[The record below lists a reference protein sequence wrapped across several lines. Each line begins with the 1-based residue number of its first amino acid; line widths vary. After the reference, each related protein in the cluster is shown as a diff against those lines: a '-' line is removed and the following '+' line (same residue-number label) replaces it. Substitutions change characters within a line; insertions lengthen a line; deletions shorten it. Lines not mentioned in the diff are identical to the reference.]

1 MTATHA
7 TAAAAPRAAQP
18 RAELQVALDRLPLA
32 RAVAIARDVAPH
44 CEWIEVGTSLIKR
57 YGVEAIEQVVAVAG
71 DTPVLADAKI
81 ADDAAYEVALCLD
94 AGARAVTVLGVA
106 EDATVDAVVERADT
120 VIDLM
125 ATSPERRD
133 ALVARHPG
141 AVFSVH
147 VGKDAQRAGRSVFDE
162 LGPWA
167 AGRSLAVA
175 GGLARAD
182 VARLA
187 REYPGARAIVGAAI
201 SGADDPIEAVK
212 ELR

>member
-1 MTATHA
+1 
-7 TAAAAPRAAQP
+7 
-18 RAELQVALDRLPLA
+18 VALDRLPLR

-44 CEWIEVGTSLIKR
+44 CAWLEVGTSLIKTH
-57 YGVEAIEQVVAVAG
+57 GVAAISRVVAAAG

-106 EDATVDAVVERADT
+106 EDATIDAVVERADT

-125 ATSPERRD
+125 ATSPQRRD

-141 AVFSVH
+141 AMFSVH
-147 VGKDAQRAGRSVFDE
+147 VGRDAQRAGRSVFDE

-167 AGRSLAVA
+167 DGVRLAVA
-175 GGLARAD
+175 GGLGPAD

-187 REYPGARAIVGAAI
+187 PGTRAIVGAAI
-201 SGADDPIEAVK
+201 SGAADPLQAVK
-212 ELR
+212 EFQ

>member
-1 MTATHA
+1 M
-7 TAAAAPRAAQP
+7 
-18 RAELQVALDRLPLA
+18 
-32 RAVAIARDVAPH
+32 
-44 CEWIEVGTSLIKR
+44 
-57 YGVEAIEQVVAVAG
+57 
-71 DTPVLADAKI
+71 LADAKI

-106 EDATVDAVVERADT
+106 EDATIDAVVARAET

-141 AVFSVH
+141 RGVLGARRQGRAARRP
-147 VGKDAQRAGRSVFDE
+147 VGVRRARPVG
-162 LGPWA
+162 GGA
-167 AGRSLAVA
+167 LARRRRRP
-175 GGLARAD
+175 GRAD

-201 SGADDPIEAVK
+201 SGADDPVQAVK
-212 ELR
+212 EFQ

>member
-1 MTATHA
+1 MPRLRGGAG
-7 TAAAAPRAAQP
+7 APRAAQP
-18 RAELQVALDRLPLA
+18 RVELQVALDRLPLA

-44 CEWIEVGTSLIKR
+44 ADWIEVGTSLIKT
-57 YGVEAIEQVVAVAG
+57 YGKEAIVQVVGAAG

-94 AGARAVTVLGVA
+94 AGARAVTVLAVA
-106 EDATVDAVVERADT
+106 EDATIDAVIARADT

-125 ATSPERRD
+125 ATSARRRD
-133 ALVARHPG
+133 ELVARHPG

-167 AGRSLAVA
+167 AGVQLAVA
-175 GGLARAD
+175 GGLQPAD
-182 VARLA
+182 VKRLT
-187 REYPGARAIVGAAI
+187 PGARAIVGAAI
-201 SGADDPIEAVK
+201 SGATDPVQALK
-212 ELR
+212 EFT